1 MPIAQS
7 YEDSFSFENLFS
19 NITVAYVVMKVFS
32 TLSKI
37 LFKSTDNNLDF
48 ICTFV
53 FIKMEEEQ

>member
-19 NITVAYVVMKVFS
+19 NITVVYVVMKVFS

-53 FIKMEEEQ
+53 FINMEKEQ